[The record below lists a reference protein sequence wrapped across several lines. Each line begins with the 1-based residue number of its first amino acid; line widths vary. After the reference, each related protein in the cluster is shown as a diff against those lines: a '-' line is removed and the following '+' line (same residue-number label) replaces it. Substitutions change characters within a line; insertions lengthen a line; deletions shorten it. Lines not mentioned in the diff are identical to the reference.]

1 MAIHNVNNLMNNH
14 SGKITTGTS
23 TQGSSTVSNPAEVD
37 AQAKSQPRQD
47 AVLLTDQ
54 AQGLNK
60 LQQRIKDAPS
70 TNQSK
75 VDALKAAIEK
85 GDYQVNSQRVA
96 QKMLDLESDLDTV
109 SR

>member
-1 MAIHNVNNLMNNH
+1 MAIHNINNLMNNH
-14 SGKITTGTS
+14 SGKVTTGTAS
-23 TQGSSTVSNPAEVD
+23 QSGSVSNPAEVD

-70 TNQSK
+70 TNQNK
-75 VDALKAAIEK
+75 VEGLKAAIEK
-85 GDYQVNSQRVA
+85 GNYKVDSQRVA
-96 QKMLDLESDLDTV
+96 QKMMDLESGLE
-109 SR
+109 SLYK

>member
-14 SGKITTGTS
+14 SGKITTGTAS
-23 TQGSSTVSNPAEVD
+23 QGSSNVSNPAEVD

-75 VDALKAAIEK
+75 VEALKAAVEK
-85 GDYQVNSQRVA
+85 GDYRVDSQRVA
-96 QKMLDLESDLDTV
+96 QKMLDLETNLDSLT
-109 SR
+109 R